1 MWPHVPQGHRRTVWL
16 DLGPMLRMNQHVAL
30 AVDLPDRAEPLRSV
44 REPLQ
49 HKHAEG
55 IEVFWKIEEF
65 TKPPLYL

>member
-1 MWPHVPQGHRRTVWL
+1 MV
-16 DLGPMLRMNQHVAL
+16 RMDQHVAL
-30 AVDLPDRAEPLRSV
+30 TVDLPDRAEPLRSV

-65 TKPPLYL
+65 TKPSLYL